1 MAWPV
6 VGRLAQTLPNN
17 NKKFEAKRTSSFR
30 FEQRTSFYF
39 DENGEKKKIKTG
51 FCRNSTNC
59 KKQDLEREGS
69 VLEGNE
75 EIFHYLI
82 FFEK

>member
-6 VGRLAQTLPNN
+6 VGRLAQTLPNNN

-39 DENGEKKKIKTG
+39 DENGEKKNKNWFLQKLDKLEKNKILNAKVQ
-51 FCRNSTNC
+51 FWKEM
-59 KKQDLEREGS
+59 KK
-69 VLEGNE
+69 
-75 EIFHYLI
+75 
-82 FFEK
+82 FFNI